1 MKEVIKEPEIPQ
13 PAPIEEEKKE
23 PPQTM
28 NQKKA
33 PAGKR
38 RFTVE
43 AEELLGQ
50 SID

>member
-1 MKEVIKEPEIPQ
+1 MKEVVKEPEIPQ

-23 PPQTM
+23 PPR
-28 NQKKA
+28 
-33 PAGKR
+33 KR